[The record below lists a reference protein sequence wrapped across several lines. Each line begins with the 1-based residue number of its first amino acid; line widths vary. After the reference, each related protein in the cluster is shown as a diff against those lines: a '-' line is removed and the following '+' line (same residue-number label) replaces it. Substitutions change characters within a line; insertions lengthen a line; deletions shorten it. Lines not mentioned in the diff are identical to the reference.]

1 MTVPTGPLLVPI
13 KSNINST
20 RAWGRSE
27 RRSRRYRSY
36 TAFRYVPYLNYL
48 TLLSLFIYLFTCAAL
63 PCFDVICFATNYKF
77 SQSCKIG
84 RKWIMMILFSSPLF
98 LELMHTIRFDQKR
111 VRPLFFLFSRSFLM
125 FILKLQR
132 FFFPYQYKISYFF
145 FL

>member
-1 MTVPTGPLLVPI
+1 M
-13 KSNINST
+13 S
-20 RAWGRSE
+20 
-27 RRSRRYRSY
+27 
-36 TAFRYVPYLNYL
+36 YLNYL
-48 TLLSLFIYLFTCAAL
+48 ALLSLFIYSFTCAAL

-132 FFFPYQYKISYFF
+132 FFFPYQYKISYSFF
-145 FL
+145 YFEVIQNSIKIPIYFYITQKQRFFKRKRPN